1 MDPILLNVLIALA
14 ILIGLGGALTQIY
27 PGPIIVLGAVALWA
41 LLTGGTAAWVVLA
54 ISAAAII
61 LTGVG
66 KYILVGRRLSSAGVP
81 GISLIVGGLAG
92 IAGFLLIP
100 VVGLPVGFTLGVYL
114 WEWLR
119 RGQEAPARSA
129 AWEAIKAQGLA
140 IVLELAG
147 CLIAAAAW
155 GAALLVG

>member
-1 MDPILLNVLIALA
+1 MLIDILTALA
-14 ILIGLGGALTQIY
+14 ILIGLVGALTQIY
-27 PGPIIVLGAVALWA
+27 PGPLVVLGAVALWA
-41 LLTGGTAAWVVLA
+41 ILTGGAAAWTVLA

-61 LTGVG
+61 LTGAG
-66 KYILVGRRLSSAGVP
+66 KYVLVGRRLSSAGVP

-92 IAGFLLIP
+92 IAGFFLIP

-119 RGQEAPARSA
+119 RGQEAPARAA
-129 AWEAIKAQGLA
+129 AWAAIKAQGLA

-147 CLIAAAAW
+147 CLIAAVAW
-155 GAALLVG
+155 GVGLLAG